1 MPPCFPLLP
10 SSSFGHFILFSSHS
24 AFLHSCILCGS
35 STKPAAL
42 SQASLQAAA
51 ARGTL
56 SSRDRMVQT
65 PSSSPARPPSS
76 SVETSRPAAR
86 CPPETKCRGNLLRV
100 RHEQRDRTQMRGSLH
115 PIALRKKLPLPLRRS
130 AFLMQESGCVQKFG
144 KIISPNTVVNMHM
157 LAWNQPLSCPVA

>member
-1 MPPCFPLLP
+1 MRFVHETGFSL
-10 SSSFGHFILFSSHS
+10 SSF
-24 AFLHSCILCGS
+24 
-35 STKPAAL
+35 AAVRVR
-42 SQASLQAAA
+42 

-144 KIISPNTVVNMHM
+144 KIISPKHYGKYAHVGLEPTFE
-157 LAWNQPLSCPVA
+157 LPRRLEKKGSCKVQTYV